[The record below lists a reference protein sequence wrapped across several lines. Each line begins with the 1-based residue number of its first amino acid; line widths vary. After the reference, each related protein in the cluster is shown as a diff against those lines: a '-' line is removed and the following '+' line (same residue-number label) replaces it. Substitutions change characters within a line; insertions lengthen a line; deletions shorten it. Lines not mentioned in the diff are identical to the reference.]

1 MVHFQNLYSSHATQ
15 SNVIFFNL
23 IYFHEYIM
31 VENHFAL
38 HSIGLLSMFDSLF
51 EV

>member
-1 MVHFQNLYSSHATQ
+1 MVHLQNLYSSHTTQ

-23 IYFHEYIM
+23 IYFHKYIM

-38 HSIGLLSMFDSLF
+38 LSIGLLSMFDSLLTI
-51 EV
+51 